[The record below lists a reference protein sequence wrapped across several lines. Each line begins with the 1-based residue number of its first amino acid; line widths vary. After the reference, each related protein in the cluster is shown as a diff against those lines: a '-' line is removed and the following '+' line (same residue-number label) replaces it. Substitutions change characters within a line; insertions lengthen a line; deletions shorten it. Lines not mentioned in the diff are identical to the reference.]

1 MAAELDLE
9 KETVVHE
16 QGYAQFV
23 TMFKWSTIACAVV
36 AALVV
41 LIIAN

>member
-1 MAAELDLE
+1 MAAELDLD
-9 KETVVHE
+9 KETAVHE
-16 QGYAQFV
+16 EGYARFV
-23 TMFKWSTIACAVV
+23 GLLKWGTIISAAL